1 MRSGAL
7 VIRRAE
13 KDDISRIVQIEGE
26 SFADPWA
33 AESFESSLV
42 LDRMQFFVAEE
53 LLADDAG
60 GGGGTGGMSGGAS
73 LIGYVLALIA
83 ADEGEIAD
91 LAVTP
96 AARRRG
102 VGGLLLDRVTRAAA
116 DRGVR
121 VLYLEVRESNVAA
134 RRLYESRSFLPVG
147 RRRGYY
153 RHPSEDA
160 LVLRR
165 DLEPA

>member
-1 MRSGAL
+1 M
-7 VIRRAE
+7 IRRAE

>member
-1 MRSGAL
+1 M
-7 VIRRAE
+7 IRRAE

-102 VGGLLLDRVTRAAA
+102 VGGLLLDRVSRAAA

>member
-1 MRSGAL
+1 M
-7 VIRRAE
+7 IRRAE

-60 GGGGTGGMSGGAS
+60 GGGGGGTGGMSGGAS

-102 VGGLLLDRVTRAAA
+102 VGGLLLDRVSRAAA